1 MNRNEQPE
9 LPRNTRRYQRYEIE
23 TELIAAMLGTQ
34 CRELRGRS
42 LNINEGGIG
51 GVFAKGMDV
60 GCAVNLQFSVPVVT
74 TPVRVHGVVRNQSG
88 YRYGFEFVDLTP
100 EQRETISR
108 TCRTLGLL
116 Q

>member
-1 MNRNEQPE
+1 MNPNEQHDR
-9 LPRNTRRYQRYEIE
+9 PRNTRRYQRYEIE
-23 TELIAAMLGTQ
+23 TEMIAAVFGTER
-34 CRELRGRS
+34 RELRGRS

-60 GCAVNLQFSVPVVT
+60 GCSVNLQFSVPVVP
-74 TPVRVHGVVRNQSG
+74 TPVRVHGIVRNRTG